1 MPGNYGKPVGLIRYV
16 FLIDGETEWMR
27 NPVAVAKKL
36 KLDVTNLMDVVDYIK
51 ANPNCGCKVEELS
64 K

>member
-1 MPGNYGKPVGLIRYV
+1 V
-16 FLIDGETEWMR
+16 FLLDGETEWMR

-36 KLDVTNLMDVVDYIK
+36 GITQTNLMDVVDYVK
-51 ANPNCGCKVEELS
+51 SNPNCGCKVEELS